1 MKIMK
6 ESNKRMKKRFAAAL
20 ALKDARRF
28 EEALAA
34 FEGMEDL
41 PAEDIYEVMFERAHT
56 LLEMGRLDDC
66 LQALGRLLDI
76 SDEDPEAW
84 YMKSLALEKQG
95 KRAEA
100 EKCWKRSVKEARKWV
115 EGEHPCEYW
124 EMHGFDLGEK
134 GCWGR
139 YEVCQDALIRLDPAH
154 LEAWHEKANALS
166 NMGRHAE
173 SLPFYDKALEMGP
186 DEDDYPFALLN
197 KGQALTS
204 LGRYDEAVA
213 LYDIALADPDDN
225 FDRIGET
232 WIARGNTLL
241 QAGRFEEALASYE
254 EAVPRGYWH
263 FGGVSGKAHALEK
276 LGRYAEA
283 LECCEEFLKRFP
295 KERFMLKLKALVLRK
310 LRGAASV
317 AGNAKAGGRG
327 AKDE

>member
-6 ESNKRMKKRFAAAL
+6 ASNKRMKKRFAAAL
-20 ALKDARRF
+20 ALKHARRF
-28 EEALAA
+28 EDALAA
-34 FEGMEDL
+34 FDGLQDL

-56 LLEMGRLDDC
+56 LLEMGRLEDC
-66 LQALGRLLDI
+66 LHALGRLLAI

-84 YMKSLALEKQG
+84 YLKSLALEKQG

-100 EKCWKRSVKEARKWV
+100 EKCWKRSVKEAKKWA

-139 YEVCQDALIRLDPAH
+139 YEVCQDALIRLDPSY

-166 NMGRHAE
+166 NMGRNAE
-173 SLPFYDKALEMGP
+173 ALPLYDKALEMGP
-186 DEDDYPFALLN
+186 DEDDYPFVLLN

-232 WIARGNTLL
+232 WCARGKTLL

-254 EAVPRGYWH
+254 EAASRGYWH
-263 FGGVSGKAHALEK
+263 FGGVSGKAHALER

-283 LECCEEFLKRFP
+283 LKYCEEFLKRFP

-310 LRGAASV
+310 LRGVPAV
-317 AGNAKAGGRG
+317 AGPAEASGEE